1 MALNQAALLAKLE
14 ANALRLKE
22 VNRIASE
29 LSATLNTREP
39 EVVGSVAV
47 DLQQRP
53 SPVGKPQ
60 G

>member
-22 VNRIASE
+22 VNRIAAE

-39 EVVGSVAV
+39 EVVGNVAV

-53 SPVGKPQ
+53 LPVGKPQ